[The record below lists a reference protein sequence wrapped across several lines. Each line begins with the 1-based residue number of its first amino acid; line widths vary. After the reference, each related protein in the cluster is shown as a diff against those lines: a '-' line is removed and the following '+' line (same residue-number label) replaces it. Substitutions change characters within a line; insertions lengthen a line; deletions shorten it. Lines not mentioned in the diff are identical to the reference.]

1 MFFTDAHSVAQPFG
15 RVIKGARNKS
25 DSFKYLRDSFG
36 LGAIIV

>member
-1 MFFTDAHSVAQPFG
+1 MFSTDAHSVAQLFG
-15 RVIKGARNKS
+15 RAVKGARNNF